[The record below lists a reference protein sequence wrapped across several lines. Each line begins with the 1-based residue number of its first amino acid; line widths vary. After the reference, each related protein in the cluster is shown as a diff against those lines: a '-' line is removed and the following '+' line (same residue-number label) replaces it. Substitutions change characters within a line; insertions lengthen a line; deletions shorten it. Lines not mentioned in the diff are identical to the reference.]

1 MFQCMNS
8 NLYPARIIRQLVDS
22 AFQGCHAS
30 ADNTLLNLHNSSD
43 YTQPHPLTANYADGD
58 GC

>member
-8 NLYPARIIRQLVDS
+8 NLYPARIISGFSLPGMS
-22 AFQGCHAS
+22 SAS

-58 GC
+58 RC